1 MQTQT
6 IVMALVG
13 AALMALGW
21 FMATKEAVAAW
32 GLRHGKGRIWVKL
45 LGWDRALWVTR
56 RIFAPLVIA
65 LGLLCLMLVTVAR

>member
-13 AALMALGW
+13 IAFMALGW

-32 GLRHGKGRIWVKL
+32 GLRNGKGRIWVKL

-56 RIFAPLVIA
+56 RIFGPFVVV
-65 LGLLCLMLVTVAR
+65 LGLLCLPLALVAR